1 MKSTAKPS
9 PTPPDRGGTPA
20 AAPSATGPGTGI
32 AAAERRPDRHAEAAV
47 PLAAGAAA
55 ARRRAPRRKVQA
67 YTIHDVAALAGVSS
81 ITVSRYF
88 NSPEKVSDVVRERLR
103 EIVERLGY
111 VPSQV
116 AGGLASARGRIVCA
130 VMQNIGSTTF
140 PDLVRGMS
148 DELERTGLQ
157 LLLAST
163 DYSQRLEE
171 KAIRSF
177 AGWHPSALIL
187 TRDDH
192 TPAAEAMLRGMAV
205 PIVEA
210 WGLVED
216 RPFHQVGFPHA
227 EVGSRLAL
235 HLLEQGAQR
244 VRYVLPG
251 MPDDFRARQ
260 RAEGYRA
267 VMLQAGLT
275 PDVTTPDTA
284 DDFEAGARALAALA
298 SEPAARRPQAILFS
312 NDHMAAGAIL
322 AAPSLGLQLPRD
334 CACAGFG
341 DTPLAARLTPAL
353 TTIRPARYRIGQL
366 AARTVIELLE
376 QPRREPAEPPTRQLV
391 PCELI
396 ERASSRMRR

>member
-1 MKSTAKPS
+1 MKRTAEDD
-9 PTPPDRGGTPA
+9 TLDRA
-20 AAPSATGPGTGI
+20 AAPN
-32 AAAERRPDRHAEAAV
+32 PDD
-47 PLAAGAAA
+47 AGLTA

-88 NSPEKVSDVVRERLR
+88 NSPDKVSEVVRERLK
-103 EIVERLGY
+103 EIVDRLGY

-130 VMQNIGSTTF
+130 VMQNIGSTNF
-140 PDLVRGMS
+140 AELVRGMS

-163 DYSQRLEE
+163 DYSQQLEE

-192 TPAAEAMLRGMAV
+192 TPAVEAILGAMTV
-205 PIVEA
+205 PVVEA

-216 RPFHQVGFPHA
+216 RPYHQVGFPHA
-227 EVGSRLAL
+227 EVGERLVR
-235 HLLEQGAQR
+235 HLLDQGARR
-244 VRYVLPG
+244 VRFVLPG
-251 MPDDFRARQ
+251 MAEDFRARQ
-260 RAEGYRA
+260 RAEGYRSA
-267 VMLQAGLT
+267 MLAAGLE
-275 PDVTTPDTA
+275 PDITTPDTT
-284 DDFEAGARALAALA
+284 DDFEAGARALAAFA
-298 SEPAARRPQAILFS
+298 REPVSSRPQGILFS

-341 DTPLAARLTPAL
+341 DTALASRLTPTL
-353 TTIRPARYRIGQL
+353 TTARPDRYRIGQL
-366 AARTVIELLE
+366 AAQTVIRLLE
-376 QPRREPAEPPTRQLV
+376 QPRRDTPEPPTQQFV
-391 PCELI
+391 PCELVV
-396 ERASSRMRR
+396 RDSSRVQG